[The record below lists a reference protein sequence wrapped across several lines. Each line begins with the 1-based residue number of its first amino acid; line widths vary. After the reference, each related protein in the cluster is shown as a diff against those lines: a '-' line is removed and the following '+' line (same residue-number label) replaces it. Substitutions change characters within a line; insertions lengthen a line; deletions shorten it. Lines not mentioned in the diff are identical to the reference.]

1 MKSQISEKQQFYHL
15 EEGKP
20 MINLDDQVA
29 IITGG
34 SRGIGAATAI
44 LFAKAGANILLTYV
58 SNEKAAKE
66 IQEEVIAL
74 GRKCIIL
81 KANVAKAKNAK
92 KVIEKAMQKFGQIDI
107 LVNNA
112 GIWTYGEMGKM
123 SEETWNETIETNL
136 NGTFHMIN
144 AVVPYMKKR
153 HFGKIINISSTAGQR
168 GEAFH
173 SHYAASKGAVI
184 SLTKSLS
191 TELGGYNINVNSV
204 APGWVDTDLSADVL
218 RNPKLVDDVRKGIPI
233 GRIPTADDIAG
244 PILFLASDLSRHIT
258 GEILNVNGGSVLVG

>member
-1 MKSQISEKQQFYHL
+1 MA
-15 EEGKP
+15 EGKL
-20 MINLDDQVA
+20 MISLEDQVA

-34 SRGIGAATAI
+34 SRGIGAATAV

-58 SNEKAAKE
+58 QNEKAAKE
-66 IQEEVIAL
+66 VQDEIELL
-74 GRKCIIL
+74 GRKCIIIR
-81 KANVAKAKNAK
+81 ANVAKAKNAK
-92 KVIEKAMQKFGQIDI
+92 KVVEKAMQKFGQIDI

-112 GIWTYGEMGKM
+112 GIWTQGEMGKM
-123 SEETWNETIETNL
+123 SEETWNETMEINL

-144 AVVPYMKKR
+144 ATLPYMKKR
-153 HFGKIINISSTAGQR
+153 RFGKIINISSTAGQR

-173 SHYAASKGAVI
+173 SHYAASKGAII

-191 TELGGYNINVNSV
+191 TELGSFNINVNSV

-218 RNPKLVDDVRKGIPI
+218 RNQKFAEEARKGIPI
-233 GRIPTADDIAG
+233 GRIPTAEDIAG
-244 PILFLASDLSRHIT
+244 PILFLACDLSRHIT